1 MYVHHGGVPA
11 DSAVTTS
18 EPGAAQPPRLERTSS
33 RPLWAQLQD
42 DISARIDAHEY
53 DDAFPG
59 EHALAEE
66 YQVSRQTVRL
76 ALRSLREAGVLSAE
90 KGKPPQVVHTISQP
104 MGTLYSLF
112 ASVEASGRTQRSV
125 VLALDE
131 RTDAVAATHLGLPAT
146 EPLVFLE
153 RLRLADDEPLAVD
166 QVWLPAR
173 LARPLLD
180 VDFTHTALYAEMFRR
195 LGLHLGGGQEEIV
208 AVTLNRTEAARLDTR
223 IGAAAFALSRLGC
236 HRGAPL
242 EWRHTVIRGDRF
254 RLLSRFSPGSGYTLH
269 LGTQPSSS
277 AAGAD
282 APGQPGTNQFC
293 GSENP

>member
-1 MYVHHGGVPA
+1 MTADASAAVPA
-11 DSAVTTS
+11 WARAAGPAHDVALTVLLEGPLPRS
-18 EPGAAQPPRLERTSS
+18 EIARRL
-33 RPLWAQLQD
+33 
-42 DISARIDAHEY
+42 
-53 DDAFPG
+53 G
-59 EHALAEE
+59 
-66 YQVSRQTVRL
+66 
-76 ALRSLREAGVLSAE
+76 LSA
-90 KGKPPQVVHTISQP
+90 
-104 MGTLYSLF
+104 GTL
-112 ASVEASGRTQRSV
+112 T
-125 VLALDE
+125 
-131 RTDAVAATHLGLPAT
+131 
-146 EPLVFLE
+146 
-153 RLRLADDEPLAVD
+153 
-166 QVWLPAR
+166 R